1 MADSRSSNAGFK
13 AVFTATR
20 YGADIHAITTF
31 FLEPL
36 PQGYQTADLPA
47 TGQCDRSPIRSSIG
61 PR

>member
-36 PQGYQTADLPA
+36 P
-47 TGQCDRSPIRSSIG
+47 
-61 PR
+61 